1 MDALLSSLN
10 ADTSTEGAQIQALDG
25 DADSQNREAAPAVPQ
40 PTGQGGTTFNTATRQ
55 GPRNG
60 RFGPDGRCYMANVNA
75 INDGGRYAWLG

>member
-25 DADSQNREAAPAVPQ
+25 DADSQNREAAPAA
-40 PTGQGGTTFNTATRQ
+40 TGQGGTTSNTATRQ

-75 INDGGRYAWLG
+75 INDGGRYAWLGC